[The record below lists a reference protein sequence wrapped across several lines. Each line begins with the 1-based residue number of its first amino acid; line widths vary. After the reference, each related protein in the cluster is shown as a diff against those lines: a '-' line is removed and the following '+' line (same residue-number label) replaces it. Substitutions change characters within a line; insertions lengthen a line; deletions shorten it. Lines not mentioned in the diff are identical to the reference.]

1 MPFRLIFDNMKYSTH
16 CFRALL
22 CAILMFT
29 QRSFSF
35 WTNTFNGGNS
45 NDLSNIGREGSSCP
59 NWATYFE
66 VGNTTMDCKSPVL
79 RLDIPF
85 QLKTNKLCEKICDE
99 VNLLFPIHHC
109 DYKMKMNCRFYAILS
124 IIILSF
130 RLSIRMS

>member
-1 MPFRLIFDNMKYSTH
+1 MLFRLIFDNMKYSTH

-85 QLKTNKLCEKICDE
+85 QLKTNKLCERICDE

>member
-1 MPFRLIFDNMKYSTH
+1 MLFRLIFDNMKYSTH

-109 DYKMKMNCRFYAILS
+109 DYKKNETWVLCHILS